1 MTSNDISILFV
12 EDDEYIRSQI
22 TDFLSSHMSFK
33 NVYVANNGEE
43 GFLKY
48 IQYKPDMVLTDL
60 TMPVMNGL
68 DMSRA
73 IRTLND
79 NVPILLITSHFEKE
93 IIEATIDIGIDGY
106 LFKPIALERVE
117 KILTKYIKRIIFQKE
132 FKNEQKLLEQ
142 YKNIIDIS
150 AAIAKTDT
158 NGIITYVNDIFCNM
172 SGYTKD
178 ELLGKTHK
186 ILKHPD
192 NSKHLYKDMWAT
204 ITDKKTWR
212 SDIKNRRKNGEA
224 YYEST
229 VIVPILDKND
239 EIHEYISLKQD
250 ITELFAKKELLK
262 KKIKEEVEKNAKLQK
277 EREKERLLEE
287 RFSIIG
293 KMAAGITHEINTPL
307 TYIKG
312 NLELMMHD
320 ITDLD
325 DDIKQKQYLQDD
337 SKVILEGVN
346 RISSIVESMREMASQ
361 ARGMPEE
368 SNVYSSLITA
378 LVLSYNKASF
388 ISLQNTPFTISMNKN
403 QHTFIAP
410 IQKQRIEQV
419 FIIIINNALDALKLS
434 QAYDTRELKI
444 SLRDEDGYVVVS
456 FEDNGGGIGEDILPH
471 IFDPFQSTKVEGGI
485 GIGLNV
491 AKRIMH
497 DHGGEILARNQG
509 NGAIFEV
516 FIPKKSKLQDDL

>member
-1 MTSNDISILFV
+1 MVSNEISILFV

-22 TDFLSSHMSFK
+22 ADFLSSHMSFK
-33 NVYVANNGEE
+33 TVFVANNGEE

-48 IQYKPDMVLTDL
+48 IKYEPEMVLTDL

-73 IRTLND
+73 IRALNES
-79 NVPILLITSHFEKE
+79 VPILLITSHFEKE

-106 LFKPIALERVE
+106 LFKPLKLEKVE
-117 KILTKYIKRIIFQKE
+117 KILAKYIERILLQRE
-132 FKNEQKLLEQ
+132 FKNKQKLLEQ

-158 NGIITYVNDIFCNM
+158 NGVITYVNDIFCDM

-178 ELLGKTHK
+178 ELLGNTHK

-192 NSKHLYKDMWAT
+192 NTKQIYKDMWAT
-204 ITDKKTWR
+204 ITDKKIWR
-212 SDIKNRRKNGEA
+212 SNIKNRRKNGET
-224 YYEST
+224 YYESS
-229 VIVPILDKND
+229 VIAPILDGND

-250 ITELFAKKELLK
+250 ITELYAKKEVLK
-262 KKIKEEVEKNAKLQK
+262 KRVNEEAKKNIKLQQ

-320 ITDLD
+320 IKDLD
-325 DDIKQKQYLQDD
+325 DDIKQKNYLQED

-361 ARGMPEE
+361 AKGMPEE

-378 LVLSYNKASF
+378 LILSYTKASF
-388 ISLQNTPFTISMNKN
+388 ISVQNNPFKISMNKN
-403 QHTFIAP
+403 QYSFIAP

-419 FIIIINNALDALKLS
+419 FIIIINNALDALKLN
-434 QAYDTRELKI
+434 QAYETRELKI
-444 SLRDEDGYVVVS
+444 SLRDENEHIVVS
-456 FEDNGGGIGEDILPH
+456 FEDNGGGIDEEIMPH

-497 DHGGEILARNQG
+497 DHGGEILARNYE

-516 FIPKKSKLQDDL
+516 YIPKKSKLQDDL